1 MAKRQRNRVKTKKGM
16 WIVVVVA
23 LVLCGFMMF
32 EQYHLSKTSKALAIQ
47 EQELETKIEAAN
59 DKKEAL
65 DNQEAYMQTSEYV
78 EQVARE
84 KLGMVKDNE
93 ILFKAQDK

>member
-32 EQYHLSKTSKALAIQ
+32 SQYRLSKTSKALAVQ
-47 EQELETKIEAAN
+47 EQELEMKIEAAN